1 MEAARYAAAR
11 KAGDFDIAAVIAGEA
26 VDLIDDVP
34 PAAIIVERVVSEGGA
49 PAWCSRSR
57 AANSSAR
64 GQLNLAQLMI
74 GWIIAGL
81 F

>member
-34 PAAIIVERVVSEGGA
+34 PAAKIVERVVSEAARLLSAAAAALQNRA
-49 PAWCSRSR
+49 P
-57 AANSSAR
+57 SA
-64 GQLNLAQLMI
+64 G
-74 GWIIAGL
+74 
-81 F
+81 